1 MSHKFS
7 HLVLC
12 ALLAGACSSP
22 STDASQSTSDT
33 TAITASKETAVNS
46 ADLSTFRHVDQK
58 KARKFVIK
66 DEEQPYYV
74 ENTLKLF
81 WPVTLMGKTPAA
93 LHRALLDALSMSDTP
108 KKYNTL
114 DEAIADMLNSN
125 DALAVGSSDVVS
137 AKDVDKVPDDA
148 GFMTHCTA
156 FTQLTPTKAPDGKLF
171 VMALHQEV
179 YSGGAHGMYWTN
191 YINYDMEQQRV
202 LKITDLVTDTARLAP
217 IITKALLEQENAKS
231 IAELNENG
239 FIIQEDGKVPVTDN
253 FYVDEFNL
261 HFVYPPYS
269 ITCYARGE
277 ADVTVPYYMLDQS
290 DLATPYLNE
299 LLEHYT
305 R

>member
-1 MSHKFS
+1 MTHKFS
-7 HLVLC
+7 LLVLC
-12 ALLAGACSSP
+12 ALLVGACNSP
-22 STDASQSTSDT
+22 STDASQSSSDT
-33 TAITASKETAVNS
+33 TAVTAGTETTDNS
-46 ADLSTFRHVDQK
+46 ADLSTFRHVDRK

-81 WPVTLMGKTPAA
+81 WPVTLMGKTPTA
-93 LHRALLDALSMSDTP
+93 LHRALLDALPMSDNP

-114 DEAIADMLNSN
+114 DEAIAGMLNSN
-125 DALAVGSSDVVS
+125 DALVAESSDVVS
-137 AKDVDKVPDDA
+137 VKDVDKVPDKA

-156 FTQLTPTKAPDGKLF
+156 YSQLTPMKAPDGKLL

-202 LKITDLVTDTARLAP
+202 LKITDLVADTTRLAP
-217 IITKALLEQENAKS
+217 IITKSLLEQENVSS
-231 IAELNENG
+231 IAELNDNG
-239 FIIQEDGKVPVTDN
+239 FYVEGNNVPMTKD
-253 FYVDEFNL
+253 FYIDEFNL
-261 HFVYPPYS
+261 HFVYSPYT
-269 ITCYARGE
+269 IAPYARGE
-277 ADVTVPYYMLDQS
+277 VDVTVPYYLFDQS
-290 DLATPYLNE
+290 DLATPYLNQ